1 MSSQP
6 TSFLANFL
14 SWTRIL
20 LRAKRSYLNPS
31 LRWTKKYRMPPR
43 VVGANSSQ
51 RILVATSFAGNLGA
65 LTMESVVAAA
75 LRVRGAQVSALL
87 CDSVLPTCMECEHR
101 LYPTSPAQQRLLRDG
116 PKELCFSCSR
126 NGTSLYGDLAVP
138 VLYYSEYI
146 THQDHQ
152 LALEISRATP
162 FEDIGSYKLDGL
174 LVGEQAYAG
183 VLRFY
188 SRGDTSSEPHAEGLV
203 RRYFEAA
210 LLTVF
215 MMRNLLN
222 KHPIDVC
229 VLNHGIYV
237 PQGLIAEVCR
247 ERGIR
252 VVTWNPAYR
261 RNCFIFSHHDTYH
274 HTLMSE
280 PQSTWEDMRWS
291 EEMER
296 EIMEYIDS
304 RSEGTRDWI
313 WFHEKPEFDI
323 RRIESELGIDFSRPT
338 IGLLTNVVW
347 DAQLH
352 YPANAFPSMV
362 DWVLDTIS
370 WFSAHPRLQLVIRVH
385 PAEIRGTVPSRQRI
399 MDEIFTRFQNLPSN
413 IFIISPESSASTYA
427 VMKKCD
433 SVIIYGTKT
442 GVELASMG
450 IPVIVAGEAWVRNK
464 GVTHDASSVDK
475 YHEFLVNLPFGRRMP
490 PHQIQRAR
498 KYAYHFFFRR
508 MIPLPFMHPCKGV
521 PPFKPELN
529 TLDQLYPGNFKGLD
543 VICDGILT
551 GSEFV
556 YPAEDDNK
564 QAMQDLRI

>member
-1 MSSQP
+1 
-6 TSFLANFL
+6 
-14 SWTRIL
+14 
-20 LRAKRSYLNPS
+20 
-31 LRWTKKYRMPPR
+31 
-43 VVGANSSQ
+43 
-51 RILVATSFAGNLGA
+51 
-65 LTMESVVAAA
+65 
-75 LRVRGAQVSALL
+75 
-87 CDSVLPTCMECEHR
+87 
-101 LYPTSPAQQRLLRDG
+101 
-116 PKELCFSCSR
+116 
-126 NGTSLYGDLAVP
+126 
-138 VLYYSEYI
+138 
-146 THQDHQ
+146 
-152 LALEISRATP
+152 
-162 FEDIGSYKLDGL
+162 
-174 LVGEQAYAG
+174 
-183 VLRFY
+183 
-188 SRGDTSSEPHAEGLV
+188 
-203 RRYFEAA
+203 
-210 LLTVF
+210 
-215 MMRNLLN
+215 
-222 KHPIDVC
+222 
-229 VLNHGIYV
+229 
-237 PQGLIAEVCR
+237 
-247 ERGIR
+247 
-252 VVTWNPAYR
+252 
-261 RNCFIFSHHDTYH
+261 
-274 HTLMSE
+274 
-280 PQSTWEDMRWS
+280 
-291 EEMER
+291 MER